1 MYKSIINDLK
11 IFGKHLSLLIV
22 EDEVE
27 LREELVSFFE
37 SFFKNVKYAQNGVE
51 ALELYK
57 KNIFDIV
64 ITDLNM
70 PKMNGIELS
79 RQIRTL
85 NKNQVII
92 VLSGYIDDYV
102 IDLIDIGIQALIIK
116 PYKLENFLQKVLV
129 QCENII
135 LKKEFDKIK
144 LDKTLQ
150 KNSHKPPK
158 EIKFTTIE
166 TIAKEIVDCKDIN
179 QMVKEYKET
188 FSVDE
193 EIDDTMWM
201 YLSSDIEDLNSSYE
215 DVVNLI
221 TLNGMS
227 EKYKSDL
234 IKIFNR
240 YHSILTLIPGLNPL
254 SLIFSDLSDVL
265 EDLDLN
271 FFKNKSEEIFDVFEY
286 FYDDI
291 INFFNV
297 VFINKESKNITYLT
311 DSFRSSVEQFKNN
324 LGLTISVDDEMELF

>member
-22 EDEVE
+22 EDEPE
-27 LREELVSFFE
+27 LRKELVSFFE
-37 SFFKNVKYAQNGVE
+37 SFFKDIKFAQNGVE

-57 KNIFDIV
+57 KNNFDIV

-70 PKMNGIELS
+70 PKMDGIELS
-79 RQIRTL
+79 KQIRTL
-85 NKNQVII
+85 NKSQVII
-92 VLSGYIDDYV
+92 VLSGYIDDFV

-116 PYKLENFLQKVLV
+116 PYKLENFLQKILV

-144 LDKTLQ
+144 LNKILK
-150 KNSHKPPK
+150 KNSRKVPE
-158 EIKFTTIE
+158 EIKLTTIE
-166 TIAKEIVDCKDIN
+166 TLAKEIVDSKNIN
-179 QMVKEYKET
+179 QTVKEYRNT
-188 FSVDE
+188 FSVEE
-193 EIDDTMWM
+193 EIDDSMWM
-201 YLSSDIEDLNSSYE
+201 HLSSDIEDLNSSYE

-221 TLNGMS
+221 TLNGMN
-227 EKYKSDL
+227 ETYKYDL

-240 YHSILTLIPGLNPL
+240 YHSILTLIPGLNSL
-254 SLIFSDLSDVL
+254 ALIFLDLSDVL
-265 EDLDLN
+265 EDLDIN
-271 FFKNKSEEIFDVFEY
+271 FFKKKSEEVFDVFEY

-324 LGLTISVDDEMELF
+324 IGLTISVDDEMELF

>member
-22 EDEVE
+22 EDEPE

-37 SFFKNVKYAQNGVE
+37 SFFKDIKCAQNGVE

-57 KNIFDIV
+57 KNTFDIV

-70 PKMNGIELS
+70 PKMDGIELS

-92 VLSGYIDDYV
+92 VLSGYIDDFV

-116 PYKLENFLQKVLV
+116 PYKMENFLQKILV

-135 LKKEFDKIK
+135 LKKEFDKMK
-144 LDKTLQ
+144 LNKTLQ
-150 KNSHKPPK
+150 KDSHKPQK
-158 EIKFTTIE
+158 EIKLTTIE
-166 TIAKEIVDCKDIN
+166 TIVNEIVESKDIN
-179 QMVKEYKET
+179 QTVKEYKDT
-188 FSVDE
+188 FNVEE
-193 EIDDTMWM
+193 EIDDSMWM
-201 YLSSDIEDLNSSYE
+201 HLSSDIEDLNSSYE

-221 TLNGMS
+221 TLNGMT
-227 EKYKSDL
+227 ENYKYEL

-240 YHSILTLIPGLNPL
+240 YHSILTLIPGLSPL
-254 SLIFSDLSDVL
+254 SLIFLDLSDVL
-265 EDLDLN
+265 EDLDVN
-271 FFKNKSEEIFDVFEY
+271 YFENTSQDVFDVFEY